1 MRKIHFFL
9 SVLEENSIFLS
20 LLEENSLFLSFF
32 RFFRVPE
39 VPLPL
44 EQRSSRIRKRKI
56 RIQRDFFFG
65 FKPLWDKRKNGRS
78 FLFWDGDNRALRD
91 SKIQIIADF
100 LWGFEGL
107 GEFSRLNRAGF

>member
-1 MRKIHFFL
+1 M
-9 SVLEENSIFLS
+9 LEENSIFLS

-39 VPLPL
+39 VPFPL
-44 EQRSSRIRKRKI
+44 SRDPAGSEKEKYGSRGI
-56 RIQRDFFFG
+56 FFFG
-65 FKPLWDKRKNGRS
+65 FKSLWDKRKNGRS